1 VSCRRRAGPILQVAA
16 AEGIVMEGAQVR
28 NALTASHY

>member
-1 VSCRRRAGPILQVAA
+1 LQVAA